1 MRDETNQYGDGSGVV
16 GPQRRDPVLVAS
28 VRDPQ
33 PNARI
38 HAMPCSISY
47 DGPAAVNTY
56 FMPRDA
62 TACET
67 GMSAANNKAT
77 SRNGE
82 EGAEGEE
89 VTSCD

>member
-1 MRDETNQYGDGSGVV
+1 MRDETNEYGNGSGVV

-28 VRDPQ
+28 VRAPQ